1 MDGLCELHLLGREV
15 LLGVVGQQTRQ
26 DQQAVERSTQLVR
39 HVRQELRLVLGGDLK
54 LMGPLLQGVPGTLD
68 LLVLQFDGTVLV
80 GQLGGLLTQLGV
92 LSAQLL
98 LLALQLVRAFPQL
111 AGELLRLLQQVF
123 GAIVGQDRVDRG
135 AQQRRELAQEV
146 LVDLVEPVVGGEL
159 QHTQRTFLGDDRK
172 DVQVTRRR
180 LTQRRTD
187 RHVPVRDVVDDL
199 LHLLREGLTGQ
210 PLALP
215 EDAPVIR
222 RLVTEARVE
231 PENVLLVHVRRQ
243 VAGPVLGPH
252 QRRHLGHDEAGQ
264 LVEVPV
270 SLQVSGDAVEVGLE
284 PVGVPLGLGGLAQVG
299 HHQVDVVLEF
309 FHLAAGVDLDVA
321 GQVALGHGV
330 GDLGDRT
337 DLCGQIAGQTVHA
350 VGELL
355 PGARDPFD
363 LGLTTQLA
371 LVADLVGH
379 PGHLGGE
386 RRQLVHHRVDGR
398 LDLEN
403 LALGVDVDLLGQVT
417 GRDRGRDLGD
427 VAHLR
432 GEVVRHRVD
441 VLGEVLPDA
450 EHALDVG
457 TATQLA
463 LGAHLTCHPGHF
475 VGERR
480 QLVHH
485 HVDGV
490 LEFQDLALGVDRDL
504 LGQVSAGDRSR
515 DHGDLADLVGQV
527 VGHGVDVVGQVLPDP

>member
-1 MDGLCELHLLGREV
+1 
-15 LLGVVGQQTRQ
+15 
-26 DQQAVERSTQLVR
+26 
-39 HVRQELRLVLGGDLK
+39 
-54 LMGPLLQGVPGTLD
+54 
-68 LLVLQFDGTVLV
+68 
-80 GQLGGLLTQLGV
+80 
-92 LSAQLL
+92 
-98 LLALQLVRAFPQL
+98 
-111 AGELLRLLQQVF
+111 
-123 GAIVGQDRVDRG
+123 
-135 AQQRRELAQEV
+135 
-146 LVDLVEPVVGGEL
+146 
-159 QHTQRTFLGDDRK
+159 
-172 DVQVTRRR
+172 
-180 LTQRRTD
+180 
-187 RHVPVRDVVDDL
+187 
-199 LHLLREGLTGQ
+199 
-210 PLALP
+210 
-215 EDAPVIR
+215 
-222 RLVTEARVE
+222 ARVE

-355 PGARDPFD
+355 PGARNPFD

-450 EHALDVG
+450 EYALDVG
-457 TATQLA
+457 PATQLA
-463 LGAHLTCHPGHF
+463 LCTHLTGHPSHF

-504 LGQVSAGDRSR
+504 LGQVSAGDRAR

-527 VGHGVDVVGQVLPDP
+527 VGHGVDVVGQVLPDPGHVAYVRLPGEFALGAHFAGHPGHFTGEGVQLVDHLVDGVLQVEHLALGVHGDLLAQVTLGDGGRDLRGVTHLVGEAVGHGVDVVGQVLPDARHTLDVGPASELALRADLAGHPGDLVGEGVQLVDHGVDGVLQGQHLTLHVHLDLLGEIALGDGG